1 VFGLVLQRGTGVRT
15 LGKRRRTEGEEGIR
29 RNDKVVVEGVVVK
42 C

>member
-1 VFGLVLQRGTGVRT
+1 VFGLVSQRRTGVRT
-15 LGKRRRTEGEEGIR
+15 LGKGGKSEGEEGIR

>member
-1 VFGLVLQRGTGVRT
+1 VLQRGTGLRT
-15 LGKRRRTEGEEGIR
+15 LGKGGRTEGEEGIR